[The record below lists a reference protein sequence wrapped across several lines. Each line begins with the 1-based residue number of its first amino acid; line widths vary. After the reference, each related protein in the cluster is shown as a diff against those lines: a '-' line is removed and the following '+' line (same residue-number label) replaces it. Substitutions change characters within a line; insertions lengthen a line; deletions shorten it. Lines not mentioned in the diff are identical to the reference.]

1 MREARK
7 PSVGKLLRVLV
18 AGGVA
23 LAGTAGPLAAAA
35 EEAPKKA
42 DKATTEKAG
51 ATQKPADA
59 EAARKKEAGTGKDQG
74 KEKEKKAEEAGGVKG
89 W

>member
-1 MREARK
+1 MKKATK

-23 LAGTAGPLAAAA
+23 LAATPGPPAAMA
-35 EEAPKKA
+35 EEAP
-42 DKATTEKAG
+42 EKAG
-51 ATQKPADA
+51 KATEKDRTTPKPDDA
-59 EAARKKEAGTGKDQG
+59 PAAKKKAPGTEKD
-74 KEKEKKAEEAGGVKG
+74 KEKEKKEAEEAGGVKG

>member
-1 MREARK
+1 MKKSTK

-23 LAGTAGPLAAAA
+23 LAGAGPLGALADDPPAKTDKAATDKAA
-35 EEAPKKA
+35 DAKKA
-42 DKATTEKAG
+42 DAKKKAG
-51 ATQKPADA
+51 AEK
-59 EAARKKEAGTGKDQG
+59 EKKEP
-74 KEKEKKAEEAGGVKG
+74 EKKAEEAGGVKG

>member
-1 MREARK
+1 MKKSTK

-23 LAGTAGPLAAAA
+23 LAGAGPMGALADDPPAKTDKTAA
-35 EEAPKKA
+35 EKSADSQKAADAKKA
-42 DKATTEKAG
+42 
-51 ATQKPADA
+51 
-59 EAARKKEAGTGKDQG
+59 
-74 KEKEKKAEEAGGVKG
+74 KEKEKKEPEKKTEEAGGVKG

>member
-1 MREARK
+1 MKQSTK

-23 LAGTAGPLAAAA
+23 LAGAGPLGAMADD
-35 EEAPKKA
+35 APAK
-42 DKATTEKAG
+42 TEKA
-51 ATQKPADA
+51 ATEKPADTKKP
-59 EAARKKEAGTGKDQG
+59 AAADAKKKAGA
-74 KEKEKKAEEAGGVKG
+74 EKEKKAPEKMPEEAGGVKG

>member
-1 MREARK
+1 MKKSTK

-23 LAGTAGPLAAAA
+23 LAGAGPLSAMADDPPAKTDKAATEKSGDA
-35 EEAPKKA
+35 KKA
-42 DKATTEKAG
+42 DADAKKKAG
-51 ATQKPADA
+51 AEK
-59 EAARKKEAGTGKDQG
+59 EKEKKET
-74 KEKEKKAEEAGGVKG
+74 EKKAEEAGGVKG